1 MTIEQRIDSLL
12 NSELQTI
19 RYHLVSACLN
29 RFIPTMPEST
39 YVEFYRSVL
48 QNQMYA
54 WEDQLYV
61 DPVAN
66 SQIIG
71 EQYILNTPSIFC
83 SFHISSYRMG
93 LKYLATRGFPISL
106 VVSDDV
112 LKSQRDIIQQVF
124 SSASGGRPIGLI
136 DANSP
141 QSLLTMIRALQSG
154 QSLFVYI
161 DGNTGSD
168 GMSSTNPNLVEQ
180 SLLNSSLFVRKGV
193 PVLSHISGA
202 PIIPLM
208 TCRESQTFKMTFFR
222 PILPD
227 AGMSRDQ
234 YIRNSL
240 QTLYGILEQQLRV
253 SPESW
258 EAWLYIYKF
267 VLPPTE
273 DVGKDDELCMDLLH
287 SNSYKFNDQRYR
299 FYERIGT
306 GDKYVFDKK
315 MLQVYPVDA
324 DLWDIL
330 HGNSVCVEDVPQHIF
345 QQLIQKKIIL

>member
-1 MTIEQRIDSLL
+1 
-12 NSELQTI
+12 
-19 RYHLVSACLN
+19 
-29 RFIPTMPEST
+29 
-39 YVEFYRSVL
+39 
-48 QNQMYA
+48 
-54 WEDQLYV
+54 
-61 DPVAN
+61 
-66 SQIIG
+66 
-71 EQYILNTPSIFC
+71 
-83 SFHISSYRMG
+83 MG
-93 LKYLATRGFPISL
+93 LKYLATRGFPMSL

-112 LKSQRDIIQQVF
+112 LKAQRDIIQQVF

-161 DGNTGSD
+161 DGNTGAD

-180 SLLNSSLFVRKGV
+180 SLLSSSLFVRKGV
-193 PVLSHISGA
+193 SVLSHIVGA

-208 TCRESQTFKMTFFR
+208 TCRESQTFKITFFR

-227 AGMSRDQ
+227 AGMSRAQ

-240 QTLYGILEQQLRV
+240 QTLYGIWEQQLRV

-273 DVGKDDELCMDLLH
+273 DDEPCMDLLC

-299 FYERIGT
+299 FYERIDT

-330 HGNSVCVEDVPQHIF
+330 HMNSVCVEDVPQQLF
-345 QQLIQKKIIL
+345 QELIRKKIIL